1 MAWGIS
7 EPNVL
12 KRTDRSS
19 DIHRVATISRET
31 DLDRL
36 HFLIETQRLINA
48 GAPEAERVMAV
59 VLERVQHVT
68 DADGAAVEI
77 VDGDALVYRAVSGIA
92 ENSDGIRVDLES
104 TLSGLCVRM
113 GMPLLCRD
121 TESDSRVDREAC
133 RMVAARSMA
142 VAPLVH
148 SGETVGVFSVFS
160 SETDHFSNA
169 DSDVIELMAGFL
181 APHLSNSS
189 KLEDEA
195 HRALQDPVTGLPNRM
210 ILMDRLQQA
219 VYDAR
224 RYARPF
230 GLFVV
235 ELEGLEALSSALGRD
250 ATDAVGRAVGRGL
263 DATVRSGDTLA
274 RIDGEQFVIL
284 CINADRTVVEE
295 RIRTRVDSV
304 LDSVTN
310 EIGMDGCRLTAN
322 VGIVWSSGSD
332 ASPESLLTTATT
344 AAYRA
349 RRQRGPS
356 GPAV

>member
-1 MAWGIS
+1 MPPLGPGRTAVAWGIS

-48 GAPEAERVMAV
+48 GASEAERVMAV
-59 VLERVQHVT
+59 VLERVQHIT

-250 ATDAVGRAVGRGL
+250 ATDAVDAPSGAVWTRPCAPGTPWPASTASSSSFCASTPTERSSRNGSAL
-263 DATVRSGDTLA
+263 ASTRCSTPSPTRSG
-274 RIDGEQFVIL
+274 
-284 CINADRTVVEE
+284 
-295 RIRTRVDSV
+295 
-304 LDSVTN
+304 
-310 EIGMDGCRLTAN
+310 
-322 VGIVWSSGSD
+322 W
-332 ASPESLLTTATT
+332 T
-344 AAYRA
+344 AA
-349 RRQRGPS
+349 G
-356 GPAV
+356 